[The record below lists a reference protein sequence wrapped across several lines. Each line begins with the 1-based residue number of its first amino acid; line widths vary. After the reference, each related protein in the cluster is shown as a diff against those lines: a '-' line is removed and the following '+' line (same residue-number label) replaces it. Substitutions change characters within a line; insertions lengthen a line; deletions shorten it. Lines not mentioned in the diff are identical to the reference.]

1 VTRTRPDAATALLHG
16 LGERLGSATY
26 QVESLS
32 CRDWASATF
41 SGTRH
46 KLTLLIGA
54 DHVAAFL
61 DGIEEAEFG
70 LRGHILADIAVA
82 GSEQDGDSVRV
93 ALEALTVVED

>member
-1 VTRTRPDAATALLHG
+1 MTRTRPDAVTALLHG
-16 LGERLGSATY
+16 LGERLGSAPY
-26 QVESLS
+26 KVESLS

-46 KLTLLIGA
+46 QLTLLIGA
-54 DHVAAFL
+54 ADSAAFL
-61 DGIEEAEFG
+61 DGIEEAEFA

-82 GSEQDGDSVRV
+82 ACEREGDSMRV

>member
-1 VTRTRPDAATALLHG
+1 MRGTRPDAATALLHA
-16 LGERLGSATY
+16 LGERLGSAPY

-54 DHVAAFL
+54 DHSAAFL
-61 DGIEEAEFG
+61 DGIEEAEFA
-70 LRGHILADIAVA
+70 LRGHILADIAVT
-82 GSEQDGDSVRV
+82 GCERVGDSARV